1 MCAMGPMIGWIAL
14 IFRDGTVT
22 RYGRLGRPLTSYSQL
37 LVTVPASQ
45 PVLIMASSRLNTMLY
60 HYPSPELI
68 SKNRFKNLIKTKF
81 INKYEE
87 SVTCDNVMYIES
99 NRDK

>member
-1 MCAMGPMIGWIAL
+1 MCATEQIILWIAL
-14 IFRDGTVT
+14 TFRDGTVT
-22 RYGRLGRPLTSYSQL
+22 RFGRLGRPLTSYSQL
-37 LVTVPASQ
+37 LVTVTAIQ

-68 SKNRFKNLIKTKF
+68 SKNRFTNLIQTTF

-87 SVTCDNVMYIES
+87 CVTCDNVRYIEY
-99 NRDK
+99 NGDK